1 MKAMM
6 IKEEREI
13 LFRAYINVCKNNYVK
28 GQ

>member
-1 MKAMM
+1 MNAMM